1 MNAIFRTIFNAKTGA
16 YVAVSEVAKTAG
28 KSSAAVSGAPVANA
42 AAATNNVFT
51 LKPLST
57 SLLAAF
63 GLTLSAFAFANP
75 TGGKVTSGNATINN
89 NGSTTTINQS
99 SNSAV
104 INWQNFSI
112 GSNETVNFVQNS
124 SSSVA
129 LNRVTSSEPSVIL
142 GNLNANGRVFIV
154 NGNGVVFGKGAQVNV
169 GGLVA
174 STRNISDADF
184 NAGKYNFTGNSS
196 ASVVNEGSIQTSNG
210 GYVAL
215 LGATVQNNGSI
226 SAKLGTVAMAA
237 GDDITLDIV
246 GDGLTS
252 VRIDKGT
259 LNALIEN
266 GGLIQAN
273 GGQVYLTAQAANQ
286 ALNSVVNNTGVIQ
299 AQTIE
304 NKDGKIL
311 LLGDMQNGTANVAG
325 TLDASAPTGGNGGFV
340 ETSAANV
347 KFSDEVK
354 VTTLAPMG
362 KSGTWLIDP
371 TDFTITNNSAAQT
384 DNNIGSLTLSNN
396 LNGGNITIAAQSSGV
411 GNGDIFVNGPI
422 NWSANKLTLN
432 AQRNIT
438 VGTSGPMNGGAAGQ
452 LAFEFGQS
460 TPAANNNANFTVS
473 APITLP
479 AGQNFSTKNGSG
491 VGSVSRNYTVIT
503 QLGVEGSTTGTDL
516 QGMNLGG
523 FYVLGADI
531 DASASAGWNGGLG
544 FSPIGNGTTGFTGQF
559 DGFLHTVTGLTI
571 NRPTQ
576 DYVGLFGATGTGSA
590 VRHVGVINSNI
601 TGNNYVGALVGQNTV
616 NSRLTYSSGNVTG
629 NNFVGGLYGRNTA
642 FTTISYSTA
651 NVSGN
656 DSVGGFVGLNNGLL
670 AATNANISNSY
681 ATGNVIGVTNVGGF
695 VGSNEG
701 RMTLNYS
708 TGAVSGITNVGGFA
722 GNNVSNSTNNSA
734 LTLNVAANT
743 TGGSSTYSNFY
754 NLNTSGQ
761 STSATG
767 IGLTSSEFTQ
777 SAKFTTVGI
786 CTAAACPPATLANAP
801 FTGSGAWVFSG
812 QSAPILGAFLRPVVV
827 TLGSSTKE
835 YDGKISTSG
844 ATFTS
849 ATNSFTP
856 NMSLVL
862 GTATYTGTRGTDV
875 GTYAATGGAGLYS
888 TQQGYSFSYATSGN
902 QVITKKTLT
911 ASVTAPNKVYDS
923 TTTANAV
930 VNLNGL
936 ATGETLNIA
945 NTATFNTA
953 DVTTANT
960 VTINSLTL
968 SDGTGKIS
976 NYSTVA
982 PGQTVSANITPKELT
997 ATTTANNKVY
1007 DGTTAATAN
1016 IVISG
1021 TIGGQTLGNS
1031 ITANFNTP
1039 DVATANTVTVN
1050 TTLTDGT
1057 GKASNYSLAPQTASA
1072 NITPKSITGVATANN
1087 KVYDGNTTATVQL
1100 TLNGLVGSETLNN
1113 TAVASFNSKDVA
1125 TASSV
1130 TVDSLALSDGSG
1142 KASNYNLTSYTG
1154 QVSSANITPKALS
1167 VFANAS
1173 KVYDGTT
1180 SASPALSLNGLVGS
1194 ETLGTSFTSASFNS
1208 KDVATANAVNVSGI
1222 SLSNGTGNLANY
1234 NLASNS
1240 ATGSGT
1246 ITPKALSATAV
1257 ANNKVYDG
1265 NTDANAQLTL
1275 NGLITGETL
1284 NSTNSASFNSKDVT
1298 SATTV
1303 TVSSVTLADT
1313 ATGKASNYS
1322 LSAGQTASANITP
1335 KALTG
1340 TAAASNK
1347 VYDGNTSAT
1356 ASLVLNGLVG
1366 SETLGSTYTATFNSK
1381 DVATANTVTI
1391 NNLAI
1396 ANGTGLAS
1404 NYSLPPIGSQTVSAQ
1419 ITRKALTT
1427 SATANNKVYDGS
1439 TSATAQLSL
1448 NGLVGGETLNTT
1460 FNANFNSKDVA
1471 TASTVN
1477 LTGISLS
1484 NNTGDAGNYS
1494 LASSTAGANAN
1505 ITPKA
1510 LTATATANS
1519 KVYDGNTSAAAQLT
1533 LNGLVTGEAL
1543 TNTNTASF
1551 NSKDVA
1557 TANTVTVSS
1566 VTLADTATG
1575 KASNYSLS
1583 AGQTA
1588 AATISPKALAAA
1600 ATANSKVYDG
1610 NTSATAQLALSG
1622 LVTGETLTNTNTASF
1637 NSKDVATANTVT
1649 VNSVT
1654 LADTATGKAGNY
1666 SLNAGQTAAATITP
1680 KALTATATAS
1690 DKVFD
1695 GNNTATAQ
1703 LSLAGLVGTE
1713 TLGVSNTATFNSSD
1727 PATANTVTV
1736 NTVALSDATG
1746 KAGNYSL
1753 AAGQTA
1759 TAKITPV
1766 TATAPVTPPVTTPV
1780 IPPVTPPTVTPPVA
1794 VTPAPKLTAETI
1806 QVFVTLGKNNP
1817 SQIQNKDVDTQQ
1829 ESEELLLALNDK
1841 SNDFNTILQKNPTA
1855 AGATVSNAS
1864 DEEERVKIKQPSINN
1879 LTIVSTGL
1887 RLPSVK

>member
-1 MNAIFRTIFNAKTGA
+1 MNAIFRTIFNTKTGA

-28 KSSAAVSGAPVANA
+28 KSSAAVAGSTTAASANA
-42 AAATNNVFT
+42 ASIRFT
-51 LKPLST
+51 LKPIST

-63 GLTLSAFAFANP
+63 GLTLGAFAFANP
-75 TGGKVTSGNATINN
+75 TGGNVTSGSATITN
-89 NGSTTTINQS
+89 NGTTTTINQS
-99 SNSAV
+99 SNSAI

-112 GSNETVNFVQNS
+112 GANETVNFKQNS

-129 LNRVTSSEPSVIL
+129 LNRVIGSDPSVIL
-142 GNLNANGRVFIV
+142 GNLNANGKVFLV

-184 NAGKYNFTGNSS
+184 NAGNYKFTGNSS
-196 ASVVNEGSIQTSNG
+196 ASVINNGNIQTSEG

-226 SAKLGTVAMAA
+226 SAKLGTVALAA
-237 GDDITLDIV
+237 GDELTLDIV

-259 LNALIEN
+259 LNTLIEN

-371 TDFTITNNSAAQT
+371 TDFTITNNNAAQT
-384 DNNIGSLTLSNN
+384 ANSIGSLTLSNN
-396 LNGGNITIAAQSSGV
+396 LNSGNVTIAAQSSGV

-460 TPAANNNANFTVS
+460 TPATNNNANYTIS
-473 APITLP
+473 APITLAP
-479 AGQNFSTKNGSG
+479 GQNFSTKNGSG

-503 QLGVEGSTTGTDL
+503 QLGAEGSTTGTDL

-559 DGFLHTVTGLTI
+559 DGFLHTITGLTI

-576 DYVGLFGATGTGSA
+576 DYVGLFGANAAGSA

-601 TGNNYVGALVGQNTV
+601 TGNNYVGALIGENKV
-616 NSRLTYSSGNVTG
+616 NSRLAYSSGNVTG
-629 NNFVGGLYGRNTA
+629 NNFVGGLFGRNTA
-642 FTTISYSTA
+642 FITISYSTA

-670 AATNANISNSY
+670 TATNANISNSY
-681 ATGNVIGVTNVGGF
+681 ATGNVNGVTNVGGF

-708 TGAVSGITNVGGFA
+708 TGAVTGTTNVGGFA
-722 GNNVSNSTNNSA
+722 GNNVSNSVNNAA

-754 NLNTSGQ
+754 NLSTSGQ

-767 IGLTSSEFTQ
+767 VGLTSGEFTQ

-786 CTAAACPPATLANAP
+786 CTAAACPPASLGNAP

-835 YDGKISTSG
+835 YDGKMSASG

-856 NMSLVL
+856 DMSLVL
-862 GTATYTGTRGTDV
+862 GTATYIGTIGTDV
-875 GTYAATGGAGLYS
+875 GTYAATGGSGLYS
-888 TQQGYSFSYATSGN
+888 TQQGYSFSYATSGS
-902 QVITKKTLT
+902 QIITKKTLT
-911 ASVTAPNKVYDS
+911 ATATASNKVYDG

-930 VNLNGL
+930 VTLNGL
-936 ATGETLNIA
+936 VTGETLNVT

-953 DVTTANT
+953 DVDTANT
-960 VTINSLTL
+960 VTVNSLTL
-968 SDGTGKIS
+968 SNGSGKIS

-982 PGQTVSANITPKELT
+982 PGQTVSANITPKALT

-1007 DGTTAATAN
+1007 DGTTDATAN
-1016 IVISG
+1016 VVISG
-1021 TIGGQTLGNS
+1021 TIGGQTLGNTT
-1031 ITANFNTP
+1031 TANFNTA

-1050 TTLTDGT
+1050 ATLSDGT
-1057 GKASNYSLAPQTASA
+1057 GKASNYSLAPQSASA
-1072 NITPKSITGVATANN
+1072 NITPKTLSGVATANN
-1087 KVYDGNTTATVQL
+1087 KVYDGTTAATVQL
-1100 TLNGLVGSETLNN
+1100 NLTGLVGSETLGN

-1125 TASSV
+1125 TATTVTVNSV
-1130 TVDSLALSDGSG
+1130 TLADGTG
-1142 KASNYNLTSYTG
+1142 KASNYVLGSFTGQTSSASITKKALTAAATANSKIYNGSTSATANLT
-1154 QVSSANITPKALS
+1154 LS
-1167 VFANAS
+1167 
-1173 KVYDGTT
+1173 
-1180 SASPALSLNGLVGS
+1180 GLIGS
-1194 ETLGTSFTSASFNS
+1194 ETLNTAYASATFNS
-1208 KDVATANAVNVSGI
+1208 KDVANANTVNVSGI
-1222 SLSNGTGNLANY
+1222 SLSNGTGDAGNY
-1234 NLASNS
+1234 SLASNTAS
-1240 ATGSGT
+1240 ATAN
-1246 ITPKALSATAV
+1246 ITAKALSATAT
-1257 ANNKVYDG
+1257 ATNKVYDG
-1265 NTDANAQLTL
+1265 TTTATANLALS
-1275 NGLITGETL
+1275 GLVTGESLT
-1284 NSTNSASFNSKDVT
+1284 STNTASFNSKDVT
-1298 SATTV
+1298 SASTV
-1303 TVSSVTLADT
+1303 TINSVNLADT

-1322 LSAGQTASANITP
+1322 LTSGQTASASITP

-1340 TAAASNK
+1340 TATASNK
-1347 VYDGNTSAT
+1347 VYDGTTSAN
-1356 ASLVLNGLVG
+1356 ASLVLSGLVG
-1366 SETLGSTYTATFNSK
+1366 SETLGSTYTASFNSK
-1381 DVATANTVTI
+1381 DVATATAVNI
-1391 NNLAI
+1391 NNLTI
-1396 ANGTGLAS
+1396 ADGTGKAS
-1404 NYSLPPIGSQTVSAQ
+1404 NYSLPPIGSQTVAASITKKTVSA
-1419 ITRKALTT
+1419 
-1427 SATANNKVYDGS
+1427 S
-1439 TSATAQLSL
+1439 
-1448 NGLVGGETLNTT
+1448 
-1460 FNANFNSKDVA
+1460 
-1471 TASTVN
+1471 
-1477 LTGISLS
+1477 
-1484 NNTGDAGNYS
+1484 
-1494 LASSTAGANAN
+1494 
-1505 ITPKA
+1505 
-1510 LTATATANS
+1510 ATANS
-1519 KVYDGNTSAAAQLT
+1519 KVYDGNTNATANLSLT
-1533 LNGLVTGEAL
+1533 GLVTGETL
-1543 TNTNTASF
+1543 NTAFTGATF

-1557 TANTVTVSS
+1557 TANTVS
-1566 VTLADTATG
+1566 VTG
-1575 KASNYSLS
+1575 
-1583 AGQTA
+1583 
-1588 AATISPKALAAA
+1588 IS
-1600 ATANSKVYDG
+1600 
-1610 NTSATAQLALSG
+1610 
-1622 LVTGETLTNTNTASF
+1622 LTNG
-1637 NSKDVATANTVT
+1637 
-1649 VNSVT
+1649 
-1654 LADTATGKAGNY
+1654 TGDIGNY
-1666 SLNAGQTAAATITP
+1666 SLASNTASATANITA

-1690 DKVFD
+1690 DKTFD

-1703 LSLAGLVGTE
+1703 LALSGLIGSE
-1713 TLGVSNTATFNSSD
+1713 TLGVTNTATFNSSD
-1727 PATANTVTV
+1727 PATANKVTV

-1746 KAGNYSL
+1746 KASNYSL

-1759 TAKITPV
+1759 TAKII
-1766 TATAPVTPPVTTPV
+1766 PV
-1780 IPPVTPPTVTPPVA
+1780 IAATPTP
-1794 VTPAPKLTAETI
+1794 TPAPTPTPVPTPLPTPTPAPNPTPTPAPVIAVKPVEKPAVDTSRVIVVLNS
-1806 QVFVTLGKNNP
+1806 NNP
-1817 SQIQNKDVDTQQ
+1817 AVVQNNDVDTRQTADD
-1829 ESEELLLALNDK
+1829 LRLALNEK
-1841 SNDFNTILQKNPTA
+1841 AEDFNTILQIGPTA
-1855 AGATVSNAS
+1855 AGANSNGGNS
-1864 DEEERVKIKQPSINN
+1864 IKRPSIQH

-1887 RLPSVK
+1887 KLPEVK